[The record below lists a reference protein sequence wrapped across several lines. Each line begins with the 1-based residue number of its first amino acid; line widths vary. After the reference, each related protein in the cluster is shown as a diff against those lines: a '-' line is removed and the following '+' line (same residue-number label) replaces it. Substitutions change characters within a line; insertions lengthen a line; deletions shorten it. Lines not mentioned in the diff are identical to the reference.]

1 MESQAQSKL
10 LHQAVIVQFGEE
22 LGALIGRSVGP
33 GQKVLKDLILNHGQ
47 VAEIDKF
54 FSSFCWR
61 IFEIDPETNGV
72 LINDPNGYL
81 REDRE
86 HDSQAEVARNGLRLS
101 FKAEDKIGLRSS
113 EVLATF
119 AFGNTKPQIEHVL
132 EVSVVAHMINDPK
145 FVEKVT
151 KIYTKYNMKFDPL
164 SLLAE
169 LAETLKEKENLVR
182 DIPQEFN
189 LHKAQFFMGHEA
201 LSIPLALYLEE
212 GSKFQRHRIEHHA
225 NTHENAYVRFIFEE
239 LCKTRFAQGNW
250 YQLIGQ
256 MWFIKGPKEK
266 VYKGY

>member
-1 MESQAQSKL
+1 MASQAQSKL

-33 GQKVLKDLILNHGQ
+33 GQKVSKDLILNHRQ

-61 IFEIDPETNGV
+61 IFEIDPEMNGV
-72 LINDPNGYL
+72 LIDDPNGYL

-86 HDSQAEVARNGLRLS
+86 HDAQAKVARN
-101 FKAEDKIGLRSS
+101 
-113 EVLATF
+113 ATF

-212 GSKFQRHRIEHHA
+212 GSKFQRHWIERHA

-266 VYKGY
+266 VHKGY